1 MVVAFTIALCLCLA
15 MFALLAFAGYLILH
29 WAEELPLQG
38 LGARSLCNT
47 VVTRLRLLL
56 ADSCRD
62 AFEEK
67 VRELEL
73 ASRMKTFKVL
83 AKFAIC
89 GQTMFV
95 ILKAFTTPPT
105 SNRALM
111 LPISSHRGALEAA
124 NHTGFPHWEF
134 FGGLETP
141 QSHLGA
147 APLGPSIHVPDC
159 DFGILEVQEAC

>member
-1 MVVAFTIALCLCLA
+1 

-73 ASRMKTFKVL
+73 ASRMRTLKVV
-83 AKFAIC
+83 AKIGIC
-89 GQTMFV
+89 GQTIFV
-95 ILKAFTTPPT
+95 ILKACTTPPA
-105 SNRALM
+105 SNRALT
-111 LPISSHRGALEAA
+111 LPFLSRHEASEAA
-124 NHTGFPHWEF
+124 NHIGFPAST
-134 FGGLETP
+134 LEASWWP
-141 QSHLGA
+141 
-147 APLGPSIHVPDC
+147 
-159 DFGILEVQEAC
+159 